1 MYGSQRRLSSVVITD
16 PGGDKSV
23 PILRFD
29 ENTTI
34 EAVYVCPDTTV
45 AASTTAYYSIQ
56 LLDGGAVGTGSGT
69 ISSVIGGT
77 AGWVANTQK
86 AGTMV
91 AGSSKLDADDWLV
104 AKYAET
110 GSVAPGRITV
120 VVEYV
125 VGVGDKAAA

>member
-1 MYGSQRRLSSVVITD
+1 M
-16 PGGDKSV
+16 
-23 PILRFD
+23 D

-45 AASTTAYYSIQ
+45 AASTTAYYDIQ
-56 LLDGGAVGTGSGT
+56 LLDGGLIGTGTGT

-77 AGWVANTQK
+77 VGWVANTQK
-86 AGTMV
+86 AGEMV
-91 AGSSKLDADDWLV
+91 AGSSKLDAGDWLV

-110 GSVAPGRITV
+110 GSVAPGRICV
-120 VVEYV
+120 AVEYV